1 MNLYRI
7 EEQLV
12 EHEGE
17 KLFIYTCSAGFA
29 TIGVGRNLEGKGIS
43 KEESRFMLQ
52 NDIRECVDDLQGRI
66 FPGQFDDFPE
76 NIQHVLVDMR
86 FHLGHVGFRG
96 FKKMIVAFQRLNL
109 EEAVKQM
116 KDSKWYHQ
124 VPARAENLIKMVE
137 GFIE

>member
-12 EHEGE
+12 KHEGE
-17 KLFIYTCSAGFA
+17 KLTAYFCPAGKL
-29 TIGVGRNLEGKGIS
+29 TIGCGRNLEGKGIS
-43 KEESRFMLQ
+43 REESRFMLQ
-52 NDIRECVDDLQGRI
+52 NDIRECVDDLQGHI

-76 NIQHVLVDMR
+76 NIQHVLTDMR
-86 FHLGHVGFRG
+86 FQLGHVGFRR

-116 KDSKWYHQ
+116 KDSRWYHQ
-124 VPARAENLIKMVE
+124 VPARAGNLIKMVE
-137 GFIE
+137 GFI

>member
-12 EHEGE
+12 KHEGE
-17 KLFIYTCSAGFA
+17 KLTVYFCPAGKL
-29 TIGVGRNLEGKGIS
+29 TVGVGRNIEGKGIS

-52 NDIRECVDDLQGRI
+52 NDIRECVDDLQGHI

-86 FHLGHVGFRG
+86 FQLGHVGFRG
-96 FKKMIVAFQRLNL
+96 FKKMIVAFRRLDL
-109 EEAVKQM
+109 VEAVKQM
-116 KDSKWYHQ
+116 KNSRWYHQ
-124 VPARAENLIKMVE
+124 VPARAGNLIKMVE
-137 GFIE
+137 GFI